1 MTSNIRDFKKLLS
14 KQKQRFVDD
23 LVKDTQLAIGQHV
36 YERVILRTPVL
47 TGHARHNWV
56 PTLNTPEQDEQEGVY
71 GGQTTGDPI
80 TSEER
85 RRWQAARR
93 ELRKLPVGQTLWISN
108 NAPYIGMLEFGG
120 YPEGPG
126 TTNGFSKKAPHG
138 MVGITLREVLEGV
151 YLQLPKVMGDDG
163 ST

>member
-1 MTSNIRDFKKLLS
+1 MTSNIREFRKLLS
-14 KQKQRFVDD
+14 KQRQRFVDD

-47 TGHARHNWV
+47 TGHARHNWR
-56 PTLNTPEQDEQEGVY
+56 PTLNEQHSQEEEGVY
-71 GGQTTGDPI
+71 GGDQTGDPI
-80 TSEER
+80 TGDER
-85 RRWQAARR
+85 ERWRSVKRQ
-93 ELRKLPVGQTLWISN
+93 LRKMPMGQTLWISN

-126 TTNGFSKKAPHG
+126 TTNGFSKKAPQG

-151 YLQLPKVMGDDG
+151 YLQLPKVMGNDG
-163 ST
+163 GT